1 MSEETLSNP
10 SPYISICIPAYK
22 RVDYLRRLLVS
33 INEQT
38 FKDFEVI
45 ITDDSPD
52 DSVSTLL
59 NEMQLLYSYQYLK
72 NTPALGTPA
81 NWNRGLAIARGTW
94 IKLMHDDD
102 WFSTPNALQRFADES
117 KKSNAGFIFSAF
129 NNVKEGQSPTPV
141 FCSSFRL
148 KIIRDNPV
156 TLVAKNAI
164 GPPSVVMHKKDPS
177 YEYDSRMKWL
187 VDMDFYMRFL
197 SSHTIQYIPETLI
210 NIVISSS
217 QVTQTASLVPEVEI
231 PEHLLLADKTGIY
244 QLRNPIIY
252 DAWWRLFR
260 NLGVRSEMDIR
271 KAGYQKSVPKTIQKM
286 IRFQSRIPARILK
299 IGIISKFL
307 MLACYL
313 VNRPPEASL
322 STRKL
327 R

>member
-1 MSEETLSNP
+1 MQEEILTNLT
-10 SPYISICIPAYK
+10 PYISICIPAYK

-33 INEQT
+33 ISEQT

-52 DSVSTLL
+52 DSVIILL
-59 NEMQLLYSYQYLK
+59 NELSLPFVCQYSK
-72 NTPALGTPA
+72 NTPPLGTPA
-81 NWNRGLAIARGTW
+81 NWNRGMAIARGEW

-102 WFSTPNALQRFADES
+102 WFSGPDSMQRFADEA
-117 KKSNAGFIFSAF
+117 KQAGAGFIFSAF
-129 NNVKEGQSPTPV
+129 NNVKDQQPPKPV

-164 GPPSVVMHKKDPS
+164 GPPSAVMHKKDV
-177 YEYDSRMKWL
+177 YEYDTRMKWL

-197 SSHTIQYIPETLI
+197 STHSFHYIPETLV
-210 NIVISSS
+210 NIGISSS

-231 PEHLLLADKTGIY
+231 PEHMLLADKTGIY
-244 QLRNPIIY
+244 QLRNTIIY
-252 DAWWRLFR
+252 DAWWRLIR
-260 NLGVRSEMDIR
+260 NLGVRSESAIR
-271 KAGYQKSVPKTIQKM
+271 NAGYHKSIPKAVKEI
-286 IRFQSRIPARILK
+286 IHFQSQIPQGVLK
-299 IGIISKFL
+299 IGVFSKIL
-307 MLACYL
+307 MLVCYL
-313 VNRPPEASL
+313 FNRPPEGSL